1 MPKPSPWQCIVVC
14 YGRREHET
22 EEKRIEGRV
31 AEAGVRE
38 QRLTRLRNAHPLDKE
53 TNKPTIPSPSS
64 YFSKLERERILPLAI
79 AMQMQSIKIKKKSIC
94 RKTLMHAAALALLVV
109 DY

>member
-1 MPKPSPWQCIVVC
+1 MAEENTRH
-14 YGRREHET
+14 RRKERE
-22 EEKRIEGRV
+22 RIEGRV

-64 YFSKLERERILPLAI
+64 YFSKLERERERIG
-79 AMQMQSIKIKKKSIC
+79 S
-94 RKTLMHAAALALLVV
+94 
-109 DY
+109 